1 MSEKWRRSVVAVGC
15 AATLVANRSIRRPRL
30 ARSDV
35 GGWGATRWQLARRSR
50 APLFFHWRS
59 ILYAKPQGNIPPLFL
74 ASPPP
79 SPLLPIPQCKT
90 FLWLL
95 MGWNRFYWDLLSSLW
110 FFSEPEFYWVRI
122 GSTVLLWTG
131 GVVDALRNFLERRDS
146 SALYLGLAS
155 APRNDIKLP
164 RPLLPHPLPWSFLRN
179 KKKMVRSPIH
189 RPIITHRFKSSG
201 AEKSNL
207 KCFFLTAMTLCSL
220 CLRNEDCFPYFLF
233 KSFDSQFLLSH
244 L

>member
-1 MSEKWRRSVVAVGC
+1 M
-15 AATLVANRSIRRPRL
+15 RPPSLPTDQYGVQDSPVRT
-30 ARSDV
+30 SV
-35 GGWGATRWQLARRSR
+35 GGAQHAGSWHGAHVLHSSSTDEASFMPSHKETFLRCFLLA
-50 APLFFHWRS
+50 
-59 ILYAKPQGNIPPLFL
+59 
-74 ASPPP
+74 PPP